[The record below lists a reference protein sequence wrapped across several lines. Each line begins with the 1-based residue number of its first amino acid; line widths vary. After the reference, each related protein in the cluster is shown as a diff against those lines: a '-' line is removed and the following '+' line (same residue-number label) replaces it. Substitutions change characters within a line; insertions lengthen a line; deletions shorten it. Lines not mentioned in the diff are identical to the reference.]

1 MRKEILTQIAIGGDA
16 MSALPIPF
24 AVASSLEQA
33 FKGAI
38 TAAGLEAPDSINP
51 DGAIH
56 RFSSNGR
63 RGDDSGWYVLH
74 TDGTAAGAFGCWRS
88 GLQSTWCEK
97 SDKQMTQAERDA
109 HRRHIVAMQAQRETD
124 TALRHESA
132 ATDAAQRLKAA
143 TACTNHG
150 YTTAKGVQCHA
161 LYVDTTGA
169 LIVPMRDT
177 AGKLHSLQTIAPDG
191 GKRFLFGGLMRA
203 CYHSIGKPADLLIV
217 CEGYATGASLH
228 ETTGHAVAVAFN
240 AGNLEP
246 VAVALRAKYPALKI
260 IIAADDDHLTPNNP
274 GMTKARAAAQ
284 AVAGLLAMP
293 VFPATRSDKHTDF
306 NDLYLLA
313 GPDAVKECIDSA
325 INSVAAHA
333 HSTGASGQLGIWL
346 EPKEI
351 KTDLPPAP
359 DFDAKT
365 LMPPTLADFVLD
377 EADRMPCSPDYIAAA
392 LIVCLGSVIGA
403 RCGIKP
409 KRRDDWI
416 VTPNLFG
423 GIVGDPSS
431 KKSPAL
437 GTVTRFL
444 DRLEAKEAKKLEDA
458 KKIFAAETA
467 AFEAHQS
474 AVKASMKKAAG
485 GKPDDLKMNA
495 AIADLQDLQAPEEPR
510 ERRFKSNDCTVE
522 KLGDLLVHNPQGM
535 LVYRDELIGLLASWE
550 KEGKE
555 GDKAFY
561 LEGWNGTASFN
572 IDRIGRGSLHI
583 KNLCISVFG
592 GIQPDL
598 LERYLA
604 GITNSLDNDGR
615 IQRFQMM
622 VYPNAVPWEWRD
634 RYPVKGAREA
644 VRDLFDRLA
653 VFDPVQD
660 GATPHDDFVKLPHFY
675 FDDAAQ
681 DIFVEWSTELH
692 TVHIAKEQNPLM
704 QQHFGKFEKLFC
716 SIALIL
722 HLAEGSIG
730 PVTAN
735 SALRAAAWCEYL
747 SGHARRIYGLVEA
760 AKVTTARM
768 VSRRLAEVK
777 LEDGFTVRDMVRKQ
791 WTGVTTAMQ
800 AETALAILEENG
812 HVQTQDGINTI
823 GRPTARYYVNPQIKK
838 VAK

>member
-1 MRKEILTQIAIGGDA
+1 M
-16 MSALPIPF
+16 
-24 AVASSLEQA
+24 
-33 FKGAI
+33 
-38 TAAGLEAPDSINP
+38 
-51 DGAIH
+51 
-56 RFSSNGR
+56 
-63 RGDDSGWYVLH
+63 
-74 TDGTAAGAFGCWRS
+74 
-88 GLQSTWCEK
+88 
-97 SDKQMTQAERDA
+97 
-109 HRRHIVAMQAQRETD
+109 
-124 TALRHESA
+124 
-132 ATDAAQRLKAA
+132 
-143 TACTNHG
+143 
-150 YTTAKGVQCHA
+150 
-161 LYVDTTGA
+161 
-169 LIVPMRDT
+169 
-177 AGKLHSLQTIAPDG
+177 
-191 GKRFLFGGLMRA
+191 
-203 CYHSIGKPADLLIV
+203 
-217 CEGYATGASLH
+217 
-228 ETTGHAVAVAFN
+228 
-240 AGNLEP
+240 
-246 VAVALRAKYPALKI
+246 
-260 IIAADDDHLTPNNP
+260 NN
-274 GMTKARAAAQ
+274 M
-284 AVAGLLAMP
+284 
-293 VFPATRSDKHTDF
+293 TDF
-306 NDLYLLA
+306 NDLHQSA
-313 GPDAVKECIDSA
+313 GPDAVKECIDTAISSTVACESA
-325 INSVAAHA
+325 TGSTDQVA
-333 HSTGASGQLGIWL
+333 IWL

-351 KTDLPPAP
+351 KTDLPLAPA
-359 DFDAKT
+359 FDAKT
-365 LMPPTLADFVLD
+365 LLPATLADFVLD

-444 DRLEAKEAKKLEDA
+444 DRLEAKEAEKLEDD
-458 KKIFAAETA
+458 KKIYEAEKAAY
-467 AFEAHQS
+467 EAHQS
-474 AVKASMKKAAG
+474 AVKSSMKKAAG
-485 GKPDDLKMNA
+485 GKGDHLKMNA
-495 AIADLQDLQAPEEPR
+495 AIADLQGLQPPEEPK
-510 ERRFKSNDCTVE
+510 ERRFKSNDSTVE

-604 GITNSLDNDGR
+604 GITTSLDNDGR
-615 IQRFQMM
+615 IQRFQVM

-653 VFDPVQD
+653 VFDPMQD
-660 GATPHDDFVKLPHFY
+660 GAAPSDDFVKLPHFC
-675 FDDAAQ
+675 FADAAQ
-681 DIFVEWSTELH
+681 DIFVEWCTELY
-692 TVHIAKEQNPLM
+692 TVHIASEQNPLM

-730 PVTAN
+730 PVSAT

-747 SGHARRIYGLVEA
+747 AGHARRIYGLVEA

-768 VSRRLAEVK
+768 VSRRLAEGK
-777 LEDGFTVRDMVRKQ
+777 LDDGFTVRDMVRKQ
-791 WTGVTTAMQ
+791 WSGITTTMQ
-800 AETALAILEENG
+800 AETVLALLEENG
-812 HVQTQDGINTI
+812 HVQSQDGINTL
-823 GRPTARYYVNPQIKK
+823 GRPTVRYYVNPQVKK

>member
-1 MRKEILTQIAIGGDA
+1 M
-16 MSALPIPF
+16 
-24 AVASSLEQA
+24 
-33 FKGAI
+33 
-38 TAAGLEAPDSINP
+38 
-51 DGAIH
+51 
-56 RFSSNGR
+56 
-63 RGDDSGWYVLH
+63 
-74 TDGTAAGAFGCWRS
+74 
-88 GLQSTWCEK
+88 
-97 SDKQMTQAERDA
+97 
-109 HRRHIVAMQAQRETD
+109 
-124 TALRHESA
+124 
-132 ATDAAQRLKAA
+132 
-143 TACTNHG
+143 
-150 YTTAKGVQCHA
+150 
-161 LYVDTTGA
+161 
-169 LIVPMRDT
+169 
-177 AGKLHSLQTIAPDG
+177 
-191 GKRFLFGGLMRA
+191 
-203 CYHSIGKPADLLIV
+203 
-217 CEGYATGASLH
+217 
-228 ETTGHAVAVAFN
+228 
-240 AGNLEP
+240 
-246 VAVALRAKYPALKI
+246 
-260 IIAADDDHLTPNNP
+260 NN
-274 GMTKARAAAQ
+274 M
-284 AVAGLLAMP
+284 
-293 VFPATRSDKHTDF
+293 TDF
-306 NDLYLLA
+306 NDLHLLA
-313 GPDAVKECIDSA
+313 GPDAVKQCIDSA
-325 INSVAAHA
+325 INSASASAHY
-333 HSTGASGQLGIWL
+333 TGATGQFGMWQV
-346 EPKEI
+346 PREI

-444 DRLEAKEAKKLEDA
+444 DRLEAKEAEKLEDD
-458 KKIFAAETA
+458 KKIFEAEKAAY
-467 AFEAHQS
+467 EAHQS

-485 GKPDDLKMNA
+485 GKGDHLKMNA
-495 AIADLQDLQAPEEPR
+495 AIADLQGLQPPKEPK
-510 ERRFKSNDCTVE
+510 ERRFKSNDSTVE

-604 GITNSLDNDGR
+604 GITTSLDNDGR
-615 IQRFQMM
+615 IQRFQVM

-660 GATPHDDFVKLPHFY
+660 GAAPSDDFVKLPHFC

-681 DIFVEWSTELH
+681 DIFVEWCTELY
-692 TVHIAKEQNPLM
+692 TVHIASEQNPLM

-730 PVTAN
+730 PVSAT

-747 SGHARRIYGLVEA
+747 AGHARRIYGLVEA

-768 VSRRLAEVK
+768 VSRRLAEGK
-777 LEDGFTVRDMVRKQ
+777 LDDGFTVRDMVRKQ
-791 WTGVTTAMQ
+791 WSGITTTMQ
-800 AETALAILEENG
+800 AETVLALLEENG
-812 HVQTQDGINTI
+812 HVQSQDGINTL
-823 GRPTARYYVNPQIKK
+823 GRPTVRYYVNPQIKK

>member
-1 MRKEILTQIAIGGDA
+1 MSDSIEHFRLAIA
-16 MSALPIPF
+16 
-24 AVASSLEQA
+24 
-33 FKGAI
+33 
-38 TAAGLEAPDSINP
+38 AAGMEAPDSINP
-51 DGAIH
+51 DGKIH
-56 RFSSNGR
+56 RFSTNGK
-63 RGDDSGWYVLH
+63 RGDDSGWYMLH
-74 TDGTAAGAFGCWRS
+74 TDGIAAGAFGCWRS
-88 GLQSTWCEK
+88 GLQSTWCAK
-97 SDKQMTQAERDA
+97 SDKAMIVVEREV
-109 HRRHIVAMQAQRETD
+109 HRQRIKAMQVQREAD
-124 TALRHESA
+124 TLATQLQTSQTAAALWQQAKPATA
-132 ATDAAQRLKAA
+132 ANDYLTRKGIQPYGVKCDGQRL
-143 TACTNHG
+143 
-150 YTTAKGVQCHA
+150 
-161 LYVDTTGA
+161 L
-169 LIVPMRDT
+169 VPMRDT
-177 AGKLHSLQTIAPDG
+177 AGTLHSLQTIAPDG
-191 GKRFLFGGLMRA
+191 DKRFMTGGRKKG
-203 CYHSIGKPADLLIV
+203 CYHSIGKPDGVLIV
-217 CEGYATGASLH
+217 CEGYATGASIH
-228 ETTGHAVAVAFN
+228 ESTEVAVAVAFD

-246 VAVALRAKYPALKI
+246 VAEALRTKYPSLKI
-260 IIAADDDHLTPNNP
+260 IIAADDDHQTDGNP
-274 GMTKARAAAQ
+274 GLTKAKAAALS
-284 AVAGLLAMP
+284 VGGLLAVP
-293 VFPATRSDKHTDF
+293 FFSANRGDKDTDF
-306 NDLYLLA
+306 NDLHQLSGA
-313 GPDAVKECIDSA
+313 GAVMACID
-325 INSVAAHA
+325 AALQA
-333 HSTGASGQLGIWL
+333 VTSPESDTDASSQLRTWQL
-346 EPKEI
+346 PKEI

-365 LMPPTLADFVLD
+365 LLPPTLADFVLD

-444 DRLEAKEAKKLEDA
+444 DRLEAKEAEKLGDA
-458 KKIFAAETA
+458 KKIFEAEKA
-467 AFEAHQS
+467 AFEAHQA
-474 AVKASMKKAAG
+474 AVKNSMRTAAK
-485 GKPDDLKMNA
+485 GKGDQLKMNA
-495 AIADLQDLQAPEEPR
+495 AIAVLQDLRSPKEPK
-510 ERRFKSNDCTVE
+510 ERRFKSNDSTVE

-592 GIQPDL
+592 GIQPEL

-604 GITNSLDNDGR
+604 GIATSLDNDGR
-615 IQRFQMM
+615 IQRFQVM

-644 VRDLFDRLA
+644 VRDLFDHLS

-660 GATPHDDFVKLPHFY
+660 GAAPNDDFVKLPHFY
-675 FDDAAQ
+675 FVDAAQ
-681 DIFVEWSTELH
+681 DIFVEWCTELH
-692 TVHIAKEQNPLM
+692 TVHIANEQNPLM

-716 SIALIL
+716 AIALIL
-722 HLAEGSIG
+722 HLAEGSVG
-730 PVTAN
+730 SVTAT

-747 SGHARRIYGLVEA
+747 TGHARRIYGLVEA

-768 VSRRLAEVK
+768 VSRRLAEGK
-777 LEDGFTVRDMVRKQ
+777 LDDGFTVRDMVRKQ
-791 WTGVTTAMQ
+791 WSGVTSAMQ

-812 HVQTQDGINTI
+812 HVQSQDGINTL
-823 GRPTARYYVNPQIKK
+823 GRPTVRYYVNPQIKK

>member
-1 MRKEILTQIAIGGDA
+1 M
-16 MSALPIPF
+16 
-24 AVASSLEQA
+24 
-33 FKGAI
+33 
-38 TAAGLEAPDSINP
+38 
-51 DGAIH
+51 
-56 RFSSNGR
+56 
-63 RGDDSGWYVLH
+63 
-74 TDGTAAGAFGCWRS
+74 
-88 GLQSTWCEK
+88 
-97 SDKQMTQAERDA
+97 
-109 HRRHIVAMQAQRETD
+109 
-124 TALRHESA
+124 
-132 ATDAAQRLKAA
+132 
-143 TACTNHG
+143 
-150 YTTAKGVQCHA
+150 
-161 LYVDTTGA
+161 
-169 LIVPMRDT
+169 
-177 AGKLHSLQTIAPDG
+177 
-191 GKRFLFGGLMRA
+191 
-203 CYHSIGKPADLLIV
+203 
-217 CEGYATGASLH
+217 
-228 ETTGHAVAVAFN
+228 
-240 AGNLEP
+240 
-246 VAVALRAKYPALKI
+246 
-260 IIAADDDHLTPNNP
+260 NN
-274 GMTKARAAAQ
+274 M
-284 AVAGLLAMP
+284 
-293 VFPATRSDKHTDF
+293 TDF
-306 NDLYLLA
+306 NDLHQLA
-313 GPDAVKECIDSA
+313 GPDAVKECIDTAISSA
-325 INSVAAHA
+325 VACESA
-333 HSTGASGQLGIWL
+333 TGFTDQLAIWL

-351 KTDLPPAP
+351 KTDLPLAPA
-359 DFDAKT
+359 FDAKT
-365 LMPPTLADFVLD
+365 LLPATLADFVLD

-444 DRLEAKEAKKLEDA
+444 DRLEAKEAEKLDDD
-458 KKIFAAETA
+458 KKIYEAEKAAY
-467 AFEAHQS
+467 EAHQS

-485 GKPDDLKMNA
+485 GKGDHLKMNA
-495 AIADLQDLQAPEEPR
+495 AIADLQGLQPPEEPK
-510 ERRFKSNDCTVE
+510 ERRFKSNDSTVE

-604 GITNSLDNDGR
+604 GITTSLDNDGR
-615 IQRFQMM
+615 IQRFQVM

-634 RYPVKGAREA
+634 RYPVKGTREA

-660 GATPHDDFVKLPHFY
+660 GAAPSDDFVKLPHFC

-681 DIFVEWSTELH
+681 DIFVEWCTELY
-692 TVHIAKEQNPLM
+692 TVHIASEQNPLM

-730 PVTAN
+730 PVSAT

-747 SGHARRIYGLVEA
+747 AGHARRIYGLVEA

-768 VSRRLAEVK
+768 VSRRLAEGK
-777 LEDGFTVRDMVRKQ
+777 LDDGFTVRDMVRKQ
-791 WTGVTTAMQ
+791 WSGITTTMQ
-800 AETALAILEENG
+800 AETVLALLEENG
-812 HVQTQDGINTI
+812 HVQSQDGINTL
-823 GRPTARYYVNPQIKK
+823 GRPTVRYYVNPQVKK

>member
-1 MRKEILTQIAIGGDA
+1 MNTQDYEN
-16 MSALPIPF
+16 
-24 AVASSLEQA
+24 VA
-33 FKGAI
+33 
-38 TAAGLEAPDSINP
+38 
-51 DGAIH
+51 
-56 RFSSNGR
+56 
-63 RGDDSGWYVLH
+63 
-74 TDGTAAGAFGCWRS
+74 
-88 GLQSTWCEK
+88 
-97 SDKQMTQAERDA
+97 
-109 HRRHIVAMQAQRETD
+109 
-124 TALRHESA
+124 
-132 ATDAAQRLKAA
+132 
-143 TACTNHG
+143 
-150 YTTAKGVQCHA
+150 
-161 LYVDTTGA
+161 
-169 LIVPMRDT
+169 
-177 AGKLHSLQTIAPDG
+177 
-191 GKRFLFGGLMRA
+191 
-203 CYHSIGKPADLLIV
+203 
-217 CEGYATGASLH
+217 ASLD
-228 ETTGHAVAVAFN
+228 AD
-240 AGNLEP
+240 AGQS
-246 VAVALRAKYPALKI
+246 ATW
-260 IIAADDDHLTPNNP
+260 AA
-274 GMTKARAAAQ
+274 
-284 AVAGLLAMP
+284 
-293 VFPATRSDKHTDF
+293 
-306 NDLYLLA
+306 
-313 GPDAVKECIDSA
+313 
-325 INSVAAHA
+325 
-333 HSTGASGQLGIWL
+333 
-346 EPKEI
+346 PKEI
-351 KTDLPPAP
+351 KTDLPFAP
-359 DFDAKT
+359 TFDAKA
-365 LMPPTLADFVLD
+365 LLPPTLADFVLD

-392 LIVCLGSVIGA
+392 LMVCLGSVIGA

-444 DRLEAKEAKKLEDA
+444 DRLEAQEAEKLEDA
-458 KKIFAAETA
+458 KRIFAAETA

-485 GKPDDLKMNA
+485 KGDPLKMA
-495 AIADLQDLQAPEEPR
+495 EAIEDLQALQAPEEPK
-510 ERRFKSNDCTVE
+510 ERRFKSNDSTVE

-592 GIQPDL
+592 GIQPEL

-604 GITNSLDNDGR
+604 GIANSLDNDGR
-615 IQRFQMM
+615 IQRFQVM
-622 VYPNAVPWEWRD
+622 VYPNAVTWEWRD

-653 VFDPVQD
+653 VFDPVLD
-660 GATPHDDFVKLPHFY
+660 GASPNDDFVKLPHFC

-681 DIFVEWSTELH
+681 DTFVEWCTELH

-722 HLAEGSIG
+722 HLAEGAIG
-730 PVTAN
+730 PVTAT

-747 SGHARRIYGLVEA
+747 TGHARRIYGLVEA

-768 VSRRLAEVK
+768 VSRRLTEGK
-777 LEDGFTVRDMVRKQ
+777 LNDGFTVRDMVRKQ
-791 WTGVTTAMQ
+791 WSGVITTLQ

-812 HVQTQDGINTI
+812 HVQSQDGISTL
-823 GRPTARYYVNPQIKK
+823 GRPTIRYYINPQIKGVEK
-838 VAK
+838 

>member
-1 MRKEILTQIAIGGDA
+1 MSDPIEQLRAA
-16 MSALPIPF
+16 ML
-24 AVASSLEQA
+24 
-33 FKGAI
+33 
-38 TAAGLEAPDSINP
+38 AAGLAAPDDIHG
-51 DGAIH
+51 DGKLH
-56 RFSSNGR
+56 RFSSSGKPR
-63 RGDDSGWYVLH
+63 DDSGWYVLH
-74 TDGTAAGAFGCWRS
+74 LDGVPAGSFGCWREGFS
-88 GLQSTWCEK
+88 QNWCAK
-97 SDKQMTQAERDA
+97 SADTFTPAEREA
-109 HRRHIVAMQAQRETD
+109 HRQRMEATRALRDEEQAQRQQQ
-124 TALRHESA
+124 A
-132 ATDAAQRLKAA
+132 ATEATRRWAAASPA
-143 TACTNHG
+143 TDHPYLAR
-150 YTTAKGVQCHA
+150 KGVQAHGVKAEGEA
-161 LYVDTTGA
+161 L
-169 LIVPMRDT
+169 LIPMRDT
-177 AGKLHSLQTIAPDG
+177 SGALQSLQVIDPEG
-191 GKRFLFGGLMRA
+191 GKRFQPGGRVKG
-203 CYHSIGKPADLLIV
+203 CYHGIGKPAGVLIV
-217 CEGYATGASLH
+217 CEGFATGASLH
-228 ETTGHAVAVAFN
+228 ECTGHAVAVAFN
-240 AGNLEP
+240 AGNLQ
-246 VAVALRAKYPALKI
+246 AVAEALASKYPALRLI
-260 IIAADDDHLTPNNP
+260 VAADDDHLTEGNP
-274 GMTKARAAAQ
+274 GISKATQVAL
-284 AVAGLLAMP
+284 AVGGWLAVP
-293 VFPATRSDKHTDF
+293 VFAEPRADKATDF
-306 NDLYLLA
+306 NDLHRLT

-325 INSVAAHA
+325 ITFVA
-333 HSTGASGQLGIWL
+333 SYKVDTGAKGQFGIWP

-351 KTDLPPAP
+351 KTDLPLAPA
-359 DFDAKT
+359 FDAKT
-365 LMPPTLADFVLD
+365 LLPATLADFVLD

-444 DRLEAKEAKKLEDA
+444 DRLEAKEAEKLEDA

-485 GKPDDLKMNA
+485 GKGDHLKMNA
-495 AIADLQDLQAPEEPR
+495 AIADLQDLQPPEEPK
-510 ERRFKSNDCTVE
+510 ERRFKSNDSTVE

-592 GIQPDL
+592 GIQPEL

-604 GITNSLDNDGR
+604 GIATSLDNDGR
-615 IQRFQMM
+615 IQRFQVM
-622 VYPNAVPWEWRD
+622 VYPNAVAWEWRD
-634 RYPVKGAREA
+634 RYPVKGARET

-660 GATPHDDFVKLPHFY
+660 GAAPNDDFVKLPHFR

-681 DIFVEWSTELH
+681 DIFVEWCTELH
-692 TVHIAKEQNPLM
+692 TVHIAGERNPLM

-730 PVTAN
+730 PVTAT
-735 SALRAAAWCEYL
+735 SALRAAAWCDYL
-747 SGHARRIYGLVEA
+747 TGHARRIYGLVEA

-768 VSRRLAEVK
+768 VSRRLAEGK
-777 LEDGFTVRDMVRKQ
+777 LDDGFTVRDMVRKQ
-791 WTGVTTAMQ
+791 WSGVTTAMQ

-812 HVQTQDGINTI
+812 QVQSQDGVNTL
-823 GRPTARYYVNPQIKK
+823 GRPTVRYYVNPQIKK

>member
-1 MRKEILTQIAIGGDA
+1 M
-16 MSALPIPF
+16 
-24 AVASSLEQA
+24 
-33 FKGAI
+33 
-38 TAAGLEAPDSINP
+38 
-51 DGAIH
+51 
-56 RFSSNGR
+56 
-63 RGDDSGWYVLH
+63 
-74 TDGTAAGAFGCWRS
+74 
-88 GLQSTWCEK
+88 
-97 SDKQMTQAERDA
+97 
-109 HRRHIVAMQAQRETD
+109 
-124 TALRHESA
+124 
-132 ATDAAQRLKAA
+132 
-143 TACTNHG
+143 
-150 YTTAKGVQCHA
+150 
-161 LYVDTTGA
+161 
-169 LIVPMRDT
+169 
-177 AGKLHSLQTIAPDG
+177 
-191 GKRFLFGGLMRA
+191 
-203 CYHSIGKPADLLIV
+203 
-217 CEGYATGASLH
+217 
-228 ETTGHAVAVAFN
+228 
-240 AGNLEP
+240 
-246 VAVALRAKYPALKI
+246 
-260 IIAADDDHLTPNNP
+260 NN
-274 GMTKARAAAQ
+274 M
-284 AVAGLLAMP
+284 
-293 VFPATRSDKHTDF
+293 TDF
-306 NDLYLLA
+306 NDLHQFA
-313 GPDAVKECIDSA
+313 GPDAVKECIDFA
-325 INSVAAHA
+325 INSASVCAS
-333 HSTGASGQLGIWL
+333 STETTSQLALWP

-359 DFDAKT
+359 PFDAKA
-365 LMPPTLADFVLD
+365 LLPPTLADFVLD

-444 DRLEAKEAKKLEDA
+444 DRLEAKEAEKLEDA
-458 KKIFAAETA
+458 KKIFAAQTA

-474 AVKASMKKAAG
+474 AVKASMKKATAG
-485 GKPDDLKMNA
+485 KGDNLKMNA
-495 AIADLQDLQAPEEPR
+495 AIADLQDLQAPEEPK
-510 ERRFKSNDCTVE
+510 ERRFKSNDSTVE

-592 GIQPDL
+592 GIQPEL

-604 GITNSLDNDGR
+604 GMTASLDNDGR
-615 IQRFQMM
+615 IQRFQVM
-622 VYPNAVPWEWRD
+622 VYPNAVAWEWRD

-660 GATPHDDFVKLPHFY
+660 GAAPADDFVKLPHFY
-675 FDDAAQ
+675 FDDDAQ
-681 DIFVEWSTELH
+681 DIFVEWCTELH
-692 TVHIAKEQNPLM
+692 TVHIANEQNPLM

-730 PVTAN
+730 PVMAT
-735 SALRAAAWCEYL
+735 SAMRAAAWCDYL
-747 SGHARRIYGLVEA
+747 SGHARRIYGLVEG

-768 VSRRLAEVK
+768 VSRRLADGK
-777 LEDGFTVRDMVRKQ
+777 LNDGFTVRDMVRKQ
-791 WTGVTTAMQ
+791 WSGVTTTMQ
-800 AETALAILEENG
+800 AETALDILEESG
-812 HVQTQDGINTI
+812 HVQCQDGDNPQ
-823 GRPTARYYVNPQIKK
+823 GRPTVRYYVNPQIRK